1 MRPSTLGGEGGW
13 CASFQ
18 PLPLPLRAQ
27 RRLSITG
34 SVSEVD
40 TEIRPRF
47 MLNEPLA
54 SLLTLFRLFPNPTAR
69 ENRGP
74 RTRPRGFADA
84 HPPSAL
90 GDPQLCPPGAATKQE
105 ADPPRGRDRG
115 PREGGCKDD
124 ASAGDGN
131 PMSNKN
137 SYQPVCVSSVFK
149 KTALNCISW
158 SPIKRRT
165 TARRVPPATALGPR
179 VFLRLRPRGGP
190 ALARPGSR
198 SPRTRCPAGREGV
211 DRAPLGN
218 RRIAFEDI
226 YKLEKIE

>member
-18 PLPLPLRAQ
+18 PLPLPVTAQ

-74 RTRPRGFADA
+74 RTRPRGFVDA

-105 ADPPRGRDRG
+105 ADPPRDRDRG

-131 PMSNKN
+131 RCQIKIVTNP
-137 SYQPVCVSSVFK
+137 CACLSSVFK

-158 SPIKRRT
+158 SPISPNQKENDGPEGATRDS
-165 TARRVPPATALGPR
+165 AGAARVPPAQTAGR
-179 VFLRLRPRGGP
+179 SRARTARL
-190 ALARPGSR
+190 ALAPDSLPGWKR
-198 SPRTRCPAGREGV
+198 GRGQST
-211 DRAPLGN
+211 LGKQADCF
-218 RRIAFEDI
+218 RR
-226 YKLEKIE
+226 YL